1 VVAVHGQFQ
10 FADDPANHSASDRPI
25 GRYRRR
31 SSLSAQAHQ
40 TKNRCRVQTDV
51 LDPEFL
57 CPVHI
62 AATKS
67 LLSRRQVVGQ
77 CEFAIKRESSI
88 DDDQNQNKLQPVIN
102 VLLLCGLEVE
112 DKMAPSH
119 ARTLVRECYK
129 GDDES
134 QWERGKFDPPPPKKT
149 LNGWSPKFV

>member
-1 VVAVHGQFQ
+1 MVAVHGQFQ
-10 FADDPANHSASDRPI
+10 FADDPASHSASDRPI

-57 CPVHI
+57 CPIHI

-77 CEFAIKRESSI
+77 C
-88 DDDQNQNKLQPVIN
+88 DDN
-102 VLLLCGLEVE
+102 
-112 DKMAPSH
+112 
-119 ARTLVRECYK
+119 
-129 GDDES
+129 DD
-134 QWERGKFDPPPPKKT
+134 RLTAFDPGQP
-149 LNGWSPKFV
+149 G